1 MVFVRCVYGH
11 GMVFDVFMGMEWL
24 KKIVFMRMEWY
35 LFDVFMGMEHCVC
48 LVCIY
53 VWCVHEP
60 TAEHASP
67 QNKLDEAYQ
76 VTARQI

>member
-1 MVFVRCVYGH
+1 MVVNDTQCFWREKLWKNA
-11 GMVFDVFMGMEWL
+11 FSRSSRTMGVEWC
-24 KKIVFMRMEWY
+24 